1 MTTNAL
7 SEEDLRSGS
16 KSAYFW
22 LTFSCLAVAVLG
34 FLPTYWLTLARGS
47 LQAHPLI
54 HMHAAAFYGWCG
66 FLVFQAWLV
75 MQGRTPAHREWG
87 MAGISLATLVFVLGV
102 LTAIHAGARGTAAGF
117 GDGMRAFLIIPI
129 SSIVTFAAFVAV
141 AIMNVRRPEAH
152 RRYMLGATAIMLG
165 APVARWFLV
174 LLAPPLAPGAVPP
187 PPPVELAML
196 AGGIGLAPLLAA
208 LIVEWRGKG
217 APQRDTLGVL
227 AVSVAVLLACAPI
240 SRTEAWQS
248 VAGALIGLAG

>member
-1 MTTNAL
+1 MTATIEAPAA
-7 SEEDLRSGS
+7 RR

-22 LTFSCLAVAVLG
+22 LTFSCLAIAVLG
-34 FLPTYWLTLARGS
+34 FAPTYWMVMASGR

-54 HMHAAAFYGWCG
+54 HIHAAAFYAWCG

-75 MQGRTPAHREWG
+75 AQGRTPSHREWG

-117 GDGMRAFLIIPI
+117 AEGTRAFLIIPV
-129 SSIVTFAAFVAV
+129 SSIVVFAAFVVV
-141 AIMNVRRPEAH
+141 AIVNVRRPETH
-152 RRYMLGATAIMLG
+152 KRYMLGATAIMLG

-208 LIVEWRGKG
+208 LIVEWRAHGK
-217 APQRDTLGVL
+217 PHRDMLAILGISVL
-227 AVSVAVLLACAPI
+227 VLLACAPA

-248 VAGALIGLAG
+248 MAAALIGLAG